1 MISVMLPLLSILLGL
16 GLGLEL
22 RALCILSKHSATD
35 YISSLAKDGSLSDFT
50 LVFPPFWQA
59 IYRRTSPF
67 TNVCLSVGEDRA
79 STRSLGQILSSFS
92 CSTCQ
97 YQRHLYQSD
106 SEQLIQENLTPPH
119 DPSFQEYWNFIA
131 MEGPLSSGLQGDE
144 KVSMASLMVT
154 KQGFIF
160 FSLSIFYME
169 AHSYFLVSLQEEGQ
183 VNPWLRR
190 LPQSCWG
197 LRSESMQIRKNSSI
211 LSSNTAFNH
220 KPVSP
225 TAIVGR

>member
-1 MISVMLPLLSILLGL
+1 MVYTGPW
-16 GLGLEL
+16 
-22 RALCILSKHSATD
+22 T
-35 YISSLAKDGSLSDFT
+35 
-50 LVFPPFWQA
+50 
-59 IYRRTSPF
+59 
-67 TNVCLSVGEDRA
+67 
-79 STRSLGQILSSFS
+79 LSSGQRRDKRS
-92 CSTCQ
+92 CFLALSLHFKKRAGLTSGRTGSSMPTTAMQ
-97 YQRHLYQSD
+97 I
-106 SEQLIQENLTPPH
+106 SEVRIS
-119 DPSFQEYWNFIA
+119 PSI
-131 MEGPLSSGLQGDE
+131 PLSSGLQGDE